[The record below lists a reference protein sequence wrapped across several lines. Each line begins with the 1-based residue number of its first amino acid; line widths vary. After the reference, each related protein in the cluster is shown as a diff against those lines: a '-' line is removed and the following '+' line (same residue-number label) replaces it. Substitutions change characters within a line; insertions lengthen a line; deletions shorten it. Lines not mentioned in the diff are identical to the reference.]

1 MMNPFM
7 TEEEK
12 RRKMMMQGDVA
23 QSSVPGTAG
32 PMSAATTMGNA
43 GPMSSAGAMK
53 APQGMSLGSLLGAQ
67 GGGTGGNWRQ
77 YANAGAQAPGLGP
90 LPGQQMAMQ
99 RTPDN
104 PRRYQRLPGAQPYQN
119 PYIAGLMQF

>member
-12 RRKMMMQGDVA
+12 RRKMMMQGA

-67 GGGTGGNWRQ
+67 GGGGFNWQQ
-77 YANAGAQAPGLGP
+77 YANAGATPPPLNP